1 MKNKWKELREAQE
14 ADIVNEEVD
23 EIEEVEDEVDETES
37 NAGVL
42 VEGVKEAYEKKLR
55 ELADFFIGEKSDEE
69 ANELL
74 STMVSEVKKPE
85 PDHDVFW
92 DAANRLEEKKEE
104 ILASKAAA
112 SKASVVK
119 EAKPAPTTATVKEAE
134 PAKVEKTE
142 AAAETE
148 SVKAEEAE
156 VVEAEEAKPAEVEET
171 KPEKQPEPTKSDVKR
186 PENTSKGYKFRHAKS
201 DELYDAEI
209 DEILRTIGIAALSK
223 NPVEVLRLAEEL
235 AKATGTVSFCT
246 LKANAG
252 KKIILMPQGLENVP
266 NGKKILNFYSGLT
279 SQTASGESRRFATF
293 SREIF
298 EELSGKSAD
307 KAEIIKVVV
316 KDKKPSHTPP
326 VLEDYLK

>member
-23 EIEEVEDEVDETES
+23 KIEEVEDEVDETES

-55 ELADFFIGEKSDEE
+55 ELADFFIGEKPDEE

-74 STMVSEVKKPE
+74 SKMVSEVKKPE
-85 PDHDVFW
+85 PDHDAFW
-92 DAANRLEEKKEE
+92 DAANKLDEKKEV
-104 ILASKAAA
+104 ILARKAAA
-112 SKASVVK
+112 KKASVAK
-119 EAKPAPTTATVKEAE
+119 EAKPASTTATVKE

-142 AAAETE
+142 AA
-148 SVKAEEAE
+148 E
-156 VVEAEEAKPAEVEET
+156 VEEAKPSET
-171 KPEKQPEPTKSDVKR
+171 TKEPTKSDAKKPGR
-186 PENTSKGYKFRHAKS
+186 KLRHAKA
-201 DELYDAEI
+201 DQQYDAEV
-209 DEILRTIGIAALSK
+209 ESILRAIGIAAISG
-223 NPVEVLRLAEEL
+223 NAVEVLKLAEEL

-293 SREIF
+293 NREIF